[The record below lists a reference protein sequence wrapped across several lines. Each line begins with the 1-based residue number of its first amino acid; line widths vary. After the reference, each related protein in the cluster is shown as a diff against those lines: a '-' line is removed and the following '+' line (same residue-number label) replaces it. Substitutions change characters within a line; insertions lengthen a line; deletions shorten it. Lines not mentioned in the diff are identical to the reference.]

1 MAWITPTRG
10 EIYYADLDPGVGSR
24 QDGKRP
30 VLIIQNNVGNR
41 FSPTVIVAAITGNR
55 SKQSIPTHVT
65 LGRTCGLKYESVA
78 LFEQIFT
85 LDKQV
90 LHGPVGKADASAIPK
105 INRAIQCSLGPLKA
119 E

>member
-1 MAWITPTRG
+1 MASITPTRG
-10 EIYYADLDPGVGSR
+10 EIYYADLGSGVGSR
-24 QDGKRP
+24 QGGKRP

-41 FSPTVIVAAITGNR
+41 FSPTVIVATITGSR
-55 SKQSIPTHVT
+55 SKQPLPTHVT

-90 LHGPVGKADASAIPK
+90 LRGPVGKADALAM
-105 INRAIQCSLGPLKA
+105 RAVDQALKCSFGLG
-119 E
+119 